1 VILHSNLYG
10 PRSADPV
17 LAIHGLTC
25 AGTHFRRLAEEGL
38 PWRRFIAVDLRGH
51 GKSSWDPPWDVGQHV
66 EDVLETLDA
75 VGVERSDVIGFSYG
89 GRISVHLAAVAPERV
104 DRLVLLDPGLVLDRD
119 FVLESV
125 EEELADWSF
134 ESPEAALAE
143 RMLDRPPASPRGGRE
158 DNAIRLERGE
168 DGRYR
173 IPYSRGAAITAYS
186 EMSRPLPS
194 LSSFPGQVLL
204 VTGARSHVV
213 GPSPRSWIEREVGV
227 RLSLRSWTAATCS
240 TGRRSRTWFAWF
252 ATSSQRQADDD
263 PESISA
269 STRTTFR
276 RASGYIVRKSMM
288 SAQSWPFRSR

>member
-51 GKSSWDPPWDVGQHV
+51 GKSSWDPPLDVGQHV

-143 RMLDRPPASPRGGRE
+143 RMLDRPPASPRGGQGGQR
-158 DNAIRLERGE
+158 DPSGTRRGRSIPDPLQPRRGHHRLQRDVATVAIAFEFPWPSATR
-168 DGRYR
+168 DGCPLACRR
-173 IPYSRGAAITAYS
+173 SLAAI
-186 EMSRPLPS
+186 L
-194 LSSFPGQVLL
+194 
-204 VTGARSHVV
+204 
-213 GPSPRSWIEREVGV
+213 
-227 RLSLRSWTAATCS
+227 
-240 TGRRSRTWFAWF
+240 
-252 ATSSQRQADDD
+252 D
-263 PESISA
+263 
-269 STRTTFR
+269 
-276 RASGYIVRKSMM
+276 RA
-288 SAQSWPFRSR
+288 